1 MKLKVD
7 GFTKYELDGSFVYF
21 IFSQDVVYIGE
32 TQKITFSRWVQHFHK
47 TGTFTVKVKKKGNP
61 LLDYFERVNL
71 VSVDLEEIRIRYPE
85 VKWRTLTQA
94 VEHSLHVLLSKS
106 PSILLNSY
114 YPSYQPE
121 FDTFQIVSDTS
132 RSAPS
137 SLPVKDWEFANK
149 YSQRVIERVIEY
161 ITK

>member
-7 GFTKYELDGSFVYF
+7 GFTKYSLDGSFVYF
-21 IFSQDVVYIGE
+21 IFSQDVLYIGE

-47 TGTFTVKVKKKGNP
+47 TGTFSLKVKKKGNP
-61 LLDYFERVNL
+61 SLNYFERVNL
-71 VSVDLEEIRIRYPE
+71 ISVDLQEIRINYPE

-94 VEHSLHVLLSKS
+94 VEHSLHVLLYKS

-121 FDTFQIVSDTS
+121 FDTFKIVSDTT
-132 RSAPS
+132 RSAPR
-137 SLPVKDWEFANK
+137 SLGTDDWEFANR
-149 YSQRVIERVIEY
+149 YSKKVIECVIDY
-161 ITK
+161 IT

>member
-21 IFSQDVVYIGE
+21 IFSKDIVYIGE

-47 TGTFTVKVKKKGNP
+47 TGTFSLKVRKEGTP
-61 LLDYFERVNL
+61 SIDYFDKVNL
-71 VSVDLEEIRIRYPE
+71 VSVELEEIRANYPE

-94 VEHSLHVLLSKS
+94 VEHSLHVLLRKS
-106 PSILLNSY
+106 PSVLLNSY

-121 FDTFQIVSDTS
+121 FDYFKIISDTS
-132 RSAPS
+132 RSTPK
-137 SLPVKDWEFANK
+137 SLKPEDWDFANK
-149 YSQRVIERVIEY
+149 YSEKVIEGVINY
-161 ITK
+161 IT

>member
-21 IFSQDVVYIGE
+21 IFSQDIVYIGE

-47 TGTFTVKVKKKGNP
+47 TGTFTVKVNKKGNP
-61 LLDYFERVNL
+61 LLNYFDKVNL
-71 VSVDLEEIRIRYPE
+71 VSVNLQEIRDNYPE
-85 VKWRTLTQA
+85 IKWRTITQA
-94 VEHSLHVLLSKS
+94 VEHSLHVLLYKS
-106 PSILLNSY
+106 PSILLDSY

-121 FDTFQIVSDTS
+121 FNMFQIVSDTT

-137 SLPVKDWEFANK
+137 SLGIEDWEFANR
-149 YSQRVIERVIEY
+149 YSEKVIESVIDY
-161 ITK
+161 IT